1 MWECVNS
8 NLSMLSDVNVYR
20 LEKMSRYWFS
30 HRAVIHLIDTNSP
43 SRPTAATRRGAV
55 VPTSPSS
62 GATPVRVKDVADVA
76 IGRELRTGSASVN
89 GHEAV
94 LGTALMLVGGNS
106 RTVAA
111 AADAKI
117 RRSTTAAGIQARALL
132 NRTQLVDATIKVTGL
147 KPAPFI
153 KLFWL
158 SH

>member
-1 MWECVNS
+1 M
-8 NLSMLSDVNVYR
+8 
-20 LEKMSRYWFS
+20 
-30 HRAVIHLIDTNSP
+30 AP
-43 SRPTAATRRGAV
+43 RRC
-55 VPTSPSS
+55 
-62 GATPVRVKDVADVA
+62 VKDVADVA

-117 RRSTTAAGIQARALL
+117 KEINKSLPPGIQARTLL
-132 NRTQLVDATIKVTGL
+132 NRTRLVDATIKVTCL
-147 KPAPFI
+147 KPAPSI

>member
-1 MWECVNS
+1 MITLFAGASGE
-8 NLSMLSDVNVYR
+8 
-20 LEKMSRYWFS
+20 
-30 HRAVIHLIDTNSP
+30 RAKAKVIFVSPLLDKDTSSP
-43 SRPTAATRRGAV
+43 S
-55 VPTSPSS
+55 SPSS

-117 RRSTTAAGIQARALL
+117 KEINKSLPPGIQARTLL
-132 NRTQLVDATIKVTGL
+132 NRTQLVDATIKVIASNRRPPSNSSG
-147 KPAPFI
+147 
-153 KLFWL
+153 
-158 SH
+158 